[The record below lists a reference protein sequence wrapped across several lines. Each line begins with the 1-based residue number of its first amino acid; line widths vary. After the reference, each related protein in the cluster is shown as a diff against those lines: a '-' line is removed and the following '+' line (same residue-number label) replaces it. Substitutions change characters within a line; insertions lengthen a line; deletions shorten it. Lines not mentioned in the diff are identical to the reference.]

1 MGKNKIRAK
10 GTKMGNTKKH
20 WNIRTKIMA
29 GMIIC
34 VLIVMNLI
42 GWSFIIQARNTM
54 LEQCKKTAKSSAKI
68 AAKRIDGD
76 LLEQIKKGDEGT
88 DHYKE
93 M

>member
-10 GTKMGNTKKH
+10 ETKLGNTKKH
-20 WNIRTKIMA
+20 WSIRTKIMA

-54 LEQCKKTAKSSAKI
+54 LE
-68 AAKRIDGD
+68 
-76 LLEQIKKGDEGT
+76 
-88 DHYKE
+88 
-93 M
+93 